1 MLEDTDA
8 GRVFF
13 LEGKSTYNHNVQ
25 VICDQYLFQKIC
37 NRNITSQISL
47 FDPHT
52 VLEKSEGSAKR
63 PEATECSRSSCC
75 VRISSLVNIQQMS
88 SPMLILSIIKKPTS
102 IEKLQTEDRPFWK
115 TEYRIIIYYIG
126 DEFLFV

>member
-1 MLEDTDA
+1 M
-8 GRVFF
+8 
-13 LEGKSTYNHNVQ
+13 
-25 VICDQYLFQKIC
+25 C

-88 SPMLILSIIKKPTS
+88 SPMLILSILKKPTS

-115 TEYRIIIYYIG
+115 SEYRIIIYFIG